1 MKQADPA
8 PNNNS
13 PEASLSTFT
22 SVVGA
27 ILAISY
33 PVLAISTLARA
44 GYQLLLKEG
53 VTNYL
58 APLLTAVAAVLYLL
72 ATIGFAYRR
81 RWSWRLSVTA
91 LGLETAFT
99 FLVGTLSL
107 LIPEVIGRTVWARFG
122 ADYAF
127 FPLIQP
133 ILGLIWLTRP
143 EVLRAYGVRE

>member
-1 MKQADPA
+1 MKQADSA